1 MRETA
6 KRAKA
11 ALKCFRLWK
20 CRLDIIGLDLDALEV
35 ERENADREHAGEI
48 EQKIAELS
56 EERRRLLAACERL
69 RAAVESVHTAHG
81 GQILRA
87 MYLSSR
93 PAGYMEIADKYSL
106 SYVGVRRLASRA
118 MQEVGAALTA

>member
-1 MRETA
+1 MRETT

-35 ERENADREHAGEI
+35 ERENADREHAGGI

-56 EERRRLLAACERL
+56 EERRRLVSACEKVA
-69 RAAVESVHTAHG
+69 RAVMAVRTGHG
-81 GQILRA
+81 GQILRS

-106 SYVGVRRLASRA
+106 SYVGAQRLASRA